1 MNRRDDENAGRREL
15 GEDIS
20 ELTYAVIGAA
30 MEVHK
35 ELGPGFLEAVY
46 ENSLREELRHREIPF
61 EPQPTINVFYKG
73 VLVGE
78 GRYDMLV
85 ANTLVVELKSVQ
97 TILPIHEAQV
107 VSYLKMTGYPLGL
120 LINFNVRF
128 LRDGIR
134 RLILS

>member
-1 MNRRDDENAGRREL
+1 L
-15 GEDIS
+15 GEDLN

-35 ELGPGFLEAVY
+35 ELGPGFLEEVY
-46 ENSLREELRHREIPF
+46 EYSLRVELDRLGIPF
-61 EPQPTINVFYKG
+61 EPQPTVNVIYKG
-73 VLVGE
+73 VVVGK

-85 ANTLVVELKSVQ
+85 ANTLIVELKSVQ
-97 TILPIHEAQV
+97 SLAPIHEAQV
-107 VSYLKMTGYPLGL
+107 ISYLKMTGHPLAL

-128 LRDGIR
+128 LKEGIR

>member
-1 MNRRDDENAGRREL
+1 
-15 GEDIS
+15 
-20 ELTYAVIGAA
+20 GAA

-46 ENSLREELRHREIPF
+46 ENSLREELSRRGIPF
-61 EPQPTINVFYKG
+61 QPQPTVNVTYKG
-73 VLVGE
+73 VVVGE

-107 VSYLKMTGYPLGL
+107 ISYLKMTGYPLAL

-128 LRDGIR
+128 LKEGIR

>member
-1 MNRRDDENAGRREL
+1 MNRRGAEDAEGREL
-15 GEDIS
+15 GDELS
-20 ELTYAVIGAA
+20 KLTYAVIGAA

-46 ENSLREELRHREIPF
+46 ENSLREELSRRGIPF
-61 EPQPTINVFYKG
+61 EPQPTVNVFYKG
-73 VLVGE
+73 VVVGE

-85 ANTLVVELKSVQ
+85 ANTLLVELKSVQ
-97 TILPIHEAQV
+97 TLLPIHEAQV
-107 VSYLKMTGYPLGL
+107 ISYLKMTGYPLGL

-128 LRDGIR
+128 LREGIR

>member
-1 MNRRDDENAGRREL
+1 MEDDLN
-15 GEDIS
+15 

-46 ENSLREELRHREIPF
+46 ENSLREELSRQGIPF
-61 EPQPTINVFYKG
+61 QPQPTVNVTYKC
-73 VLVGE
+73 VVVGE

-85 ANTLVVELKSVQ
+85 ANTLIVELKSVQ
-97 TILPIHEAQV
+97 TLLPIHEAQV
-107 VSYLKMTGYPLGL
+107 ISYLKMTGYPLAL

-128 LRDGIR
+128 LKEGIR
-134 RLILS
+134 RLTLS

>member
-1 MNRRDDENAGRREL
+1 
-15 GEDIS
+15 
-20 ELTYAVIGAA
+20 

-46 ENSLREELRHREIPF
+46 ENSLREELALRGIPF
-61 EPQPTINVFYKG
+61 DPQPTVNVHYKG
-73 VLVGE
+73 VVVGE

-107 VSYLKMTGYPLGL
+107 ISYLKMTGHPLAL

-128 LRDGIR
+128 LKEGIR

>member
-1 MNRRDDENAGRREL
+1 MA
-15 GEDIS
+15 EDLN

-46 ENSLREELRHREIPF
+46 ENSLREELALRGIPF
-61 EPQPTINVFYKG
+61 DPQPTVNVFYKG
-73 VLVGE
+73 VVVGE

-85 ANTLVVELKSVQ
+85 AKTLVIELKSVQ

-107 VSYLKMTGYPLGL
+107 ISYLKMTGHPLAL

-128 LRDGIR
+128 LKEGIR
-134 RLILS
+134 RIILS

>member
-1 MNRRDDENAGRREL
+1 MEDDLN
-15 GEDIS
+15 

-46 ENSLREELRHREIPF
+46 ENSLREELSRRGIPF
-61 EPQPTINVFYKG
+61 QPQPTVNVTYKG
-73 VLVGE
+73 VVVGE

-85 ANTLVVELKSVQ
+85 ANALVVELKSVQ

-107 VSYLKMTGYPLGL
+107 ISYLKMTGYPLAI

-128 LRDGIR
+128 LKEGIR

>member
-1 MNRRDDENAGRREL
+1 
-15 GEDIS
+15 
-20 ELTYAVIGAA
+20 

-46 ENSLREELRHREIPF
+46 ENSLREELSRRGIPF
-61 EPQPTINVFYKG
+61 QPQHTVNVTYKG
-73 VLVGE
+73 VVVGE

-107 VSYLKMTGYPLGL
+107 ISYLKMTGYHLAF
-120 LINFNVRF
+120 LINFNVGF
-128 LRDGIR
+128 LKEGIR
-134 RLILS
+134 RFLLS

>member
-1 MNRRDDENAGRREL
+1 MAEDLNEL
-15 GEDIS
+15 S
-20 ELTYAVIGAA
+20 YAVIGAA

-46 ENSLREELRHREIPF
+46 ENSLCEELSRRGILF
-61 EPQPTINVFYKG
+61 DPQPTVNVLYKG
-73 VLVGE
+73 VLVGQ

-85 ANTLVVELKSVQ
+85 ANTLVIELKSVQ
-97 TILPIHEAQV
+97 TIRPIHEAQV
-107 VSYLKMTGYPLGL
+107 ISYLKMTGHPLAL

-128 LRDGIR
+128 LKEGIR

>member
-1 MNRRDDENAGRREL
+1 MNRRGPENPERREL
-15 GEDIS
+15 GDELN

-35 ELGPGFLEAVY
+35 ELGPGFLEVVY
-46 ENSLREELRHREIPF
+46 ENSLREELHRRGIPF
-61 EPQPTINVFYKG
+61 QPQPKVNVIYKG
-73 VLVGE
+73 VLVGK

-85 ANTLVVELKSVQ
+85 ANTLLVELKSVQ
-97 TILPIHEAQV
+97 TLAPIHEAQV
-107 VSYLKMTGYPLGL
+107 ISYLKMTGHPLAL

-128 LRDGIR
+128 LKEGIR

>member
-1 MNRRDDENAGRREL
+1 MNRRDAENPERREL
-15 GEDIS
+15 GEDLN

-35 ELGPGFLEAVY
+35 ELGPGFLEEVY
-46 ENSLREELRHREIPF
+46 EYSLRVELDRLGIPF
-61 EPQPTINVFYKG
+61 EPQPTVNVIYKG
-73 VLVGE
+73 VVVGK

-85 ANTLVVELKSVQ
+85 ANTLIVELKSVQ
-97 TILPIHEAQV
+97 SLAPIHEAQV
-107 VSYLKMTGYPLGL
+107 ISYLKMTGHPLAL

-128 LRDGIR
+128 LKEGIR

>member
-1 MNRRDDENAGRREL
+1 LAEGLN
-15 GEDIS
+15 

-46 ENSLREELRHREIPF
+46 ENSLREELTLRGIPF
-61 EPQPTINVFYKG
+61 EPQPTVNVLYKG

-85 ANTLVVELKSVQ
+85 ASTLVVELKSVQ
-97 TILPIHEAQV
+97 TLLPIHEAQV
-107 VSYLKMTGYPLGL
+107 ISYLKMTDYPLGL

-128 LRDGIR
+128 LKEGIR

>member
-1 MNRRDDENAGRREL
+1 L
-15 GEDIS
+15 GEDIN

-46 ENSLREELRHREIPF
+46 ENSLREELTLRGIPF
-61 EPQPTINVFYKG
+61 EPQPAVNVLYKG

-85 ANTLVVELKSVQ
+85 GSTLVVELKSVQ
-97 TILPIHEAQV
+97 TLLPIHEAQV
-107 VSYLKMTGYPLGL
+107 ISYLKMTGYPLGL

-128 LRDGIR
+128 LKEGIR

>member
-1 MNRRDDENAGRREL
+1 LNRRGRRGRRGKSVGRVL
-15 GEDIS
+15 G
-20 ELTYAVIGAA
+20 
-30 MEVHK
+30 
-35 ELGPGFLEAVY
+35 
-46 ENSLREELRHREIPF
+46 
-61 EPQPTINVFYKG
+61 YKG
-73 VLVGE
+73 VVVGE

-107 VSYLKMTGYPLGL
+107 ISYLKMTGYPLAL

-128 LRDGIR
+128 LKEGIR

>member
-1 MNRRDDENAGRREL
+1 MK
-15 GEDIS
+15 

-30 MEVHK
+30 MEVHN

-46 ENSLREELRHREIPF
+46 ENSLREELSRLGIPF
-61 EPQPTINVFYKG
+61 EPQPTVNVIYKG
-73 VLVGE
+73 VVVGE

-107 VSYLKMTGYPLGL
+107 ISYLKMAGYHLAL
-120 LINFNVRF
+120 LINFNVPF
-128 LRDGIR
+128 LKEGICH
-134 RLILS
+134 LILS